1 MLREILGNT
10 SVSRRQ
16 GESNSTLGAGHER
29 HDGDKVLRITSSV
42 CVVIS
47 VEGNVVLTLRN
58 KLIKIHLF
66 LLHTE

>member
-1 MLREILGNT
+1 VLREILGNAT
-10 SVSRRQ
+10 VSRRQ
-16 GESNSTLGAGHER
+16 GESNSTLGAWHER

-42 CVVIS
+42 CGVIS

-58 KLIKIHLF
+58 KLIKKHLF